1 MSRRLFA
8 TFAFFLTVC
17 LSVSA
22 VPAKYQSINDSL
34 ITELGKTT
42 SDTDSLKLIYNII
55 DTSQIPG
62 RREYCETL
70 YRFAMRHGNEDVALD
85 ALRMLTNV
93 YAGNDSMQYIQLVRA
108 GKMPESDL
116 QKETELFIRITYMA
130 SNARR
135 LSEAKRQEFLQQFL
149 KEHQDEHEMD
159 IYRQIEY
166 LFYLSIY
173 LRSSTESLNMG
184 EYLTKLES
192 VIDKL
197 PVRHLAIRSLYYN
210 QASMSYIA
218 SGLEDK
224 AIVMTRKLLDV
235 ISELERQYSARGRI
249 YRNYD
254 RSYYNA
260 YRRLLRCYSSL
271 KPGEVDYYYN
281 VILDLAATAPDI
293 ARDLRTRERATI
305 YYLMAK
311 KRYDEVVPIIRA
323 QIGDK
328 SNSREEYEYLI
339 EALLEAATAIG
350 DKDAQL
356 TASLELNNILRSR
369 ILLKA
374 AENYKQLQIRYEIN
388 DLERKNTLLERE
400 KEEINLSKHRQT
412 AYYAL
417 GVLGLSLVLL
427 IVVFVLYR
435 RAKHFAKNL
444 AKSNAMLLSE
454 RDTLKRAQS
463 DLIEARDKA
472 KIADRMKTDFVN
484 NMSHEIRTPLA
495 AIAEYSRL
503 ITDCA
508 DDSKKPYLNRFAE
521 VITLNTELL
530 TNLVNDVLDVATLE
544 SRAMQI
550 KIKPTSLKSA
560 CMLSVDNVD
569 KFLNPGVKL
578 VFANADEPD
587 EIISTDPIRIE
598 QILMNLLTNAAKF
611 TEEGQIELRYA
622 LDRKLKKVTFTV
634 TDTGIGIPRGKEETI
649 FERFEK
655 LDSSTQG
662 FGMGLY
668 ICRLLSRLLDGE
680 IHVDPDYRKG
690 ARFVFTIPLR

>member
-1 MSRRLFA
+1 MGRSFFA
-8 TFAFFLTVC
+8 TIIFIFAAC
-17 LSVSA
+17 LPASA
-22 VPAKYQSINDSL
+22 VPSEYQSINDSL
-34 ITELGKTT
+34 ISELGKVT
-42 SDTDSLKLIYNII
+42 SAKDSLNLIYDII
-55 DTSQIPG
+55 DTSQMPG
-62 RREYCETL
+62 CRKYCETL
-70 YRFAMRHGNEDVALD
+70 YQFAMRHGDDDVALD
-85 ALRMLTNV
+85 ALRMLTNA
-93 YAGNDSMQYIQLVRA
+93 YNGNDSLQYIQLVRA
-108 GKMPESDL
+108 GKIPVSDL

-135 LSEAKRQEFLQQFL
+135 MPETKRQEILQQFL
-149 KEHQDEHEMD
+149 SEHKDEHDMD

-173 LRSSTESLNMG
+173 LRSDTESLNMD

-218 SGLEDK
+218 SGLEAK
-224 AIVMTRKLLDV
+224 AIAMTRKLLD
-235 ISELERQYSARGRI
+235 IITELEKQYRAKGRM

-260 YRRLLRCYSSL
+260 YRRILRCYRSL
-271 KPGEVDYYYN
+271 KPDEVDYYYDK
-281 VILDLAATAPDI
+281 ILGLAAEAPDI

-311 KRYDEVVPIIRA
+311 KRYDEVIPIIRA

-328 SNSREEYEYLI
+328 LNSREEYEYLI
-339 EALLEAATAIG
+339 EALLEAATATG
-350 DKDAQL
+350 DKDSQL
-356 TASLELNNILRSR
+356 MASLEFNNILRSR

-374 AENYKQLQIRYEIN
+374 AENYKQLQIQYEISE
-388 DLERKNTLLERE
+388 LERENLELERE

-412 AYYAL
+412 AYYAF
-417 GVLGLSLVLL
+417 GVLGLSLIVLIIL
-427 IVVFVLYR
+427 FVLYR
-435 RAKHFAKNL
+435 RARHYAKNL
-444 AKSNAMLLSE
+444 AKSNAMLLAE
-454 RDTLKRAQS
+454 RDSLKKTQTE
-463 DLIEARDKA
+463 LVEARDKA

-544 SRAMQI
+544 NRAMQI
-550 KIKPTSLKSA
+550 RIKPTSLKSA
-560 CMLSVDNVD
+560 CMLSVDNVA
-569 KFLNPGVKL
+569 KFLKPGVKL
-578 VFANADEPD
+578 VFANAEEPD
-587 EIISTDPIRIE
+587 EVVSTDPIRVE

-611 TEEGQIELRYA
+611 TETGQIELKYV
-622 LDRKLKKVTFTV
+622 LDRKNKKITFTV
-634 TDTGIGIPRGKEETI
+634 TDTGIGIPRGKEEAI

-668 ICRLLSRLLDGE
+668 ICRLLSRLLGGE
-680 IHVDPDYRKG
+680 IHVDPEYRKG
-690 ARFVFTIPLR
+690 ARFVFTIPLN